1 MTDGINWLLAE
12 EIKDAIDD
20 GAINEKY
27 SNFNEPSI
35 SELERRIKV
44 LDEIDVYVVVK
55 ALVKYRRELF
65 VRILEYMNKKEGEKN
80 NAKDDSDV

>member
-1 MTDGINWLLAE
+1 MTDGINWMLAE
-12 EIKDAIDD
+12 EIKDAINA

-27 SNFNEPSI
+27 CNFNEPSI

-44 LDEIDVYVVVK
+44 LDEIDVYVVIK

-65 VRILEYMNKKEGEKN
+65 VRILEYMNEKERGKQ
-80 NAKDDSDV
+80 